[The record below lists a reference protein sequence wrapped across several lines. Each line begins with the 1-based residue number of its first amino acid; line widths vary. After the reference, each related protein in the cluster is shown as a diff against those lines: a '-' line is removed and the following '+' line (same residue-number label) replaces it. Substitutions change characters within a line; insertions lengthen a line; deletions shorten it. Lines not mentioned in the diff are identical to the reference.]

1 MSSNGFRV
9 QAVVF
14 DWAGTAVDYGC
25 LAPIGVFVDVFARR
39 GVDVTPAE
47 VRRFMGLPKREHV
60 RALLRT
66 DAVRRQWLERFDSE
80 PDARDLDEL
89 YADFEP
95 LLVSALPNFTE
106 PIPGVVGL
114 VGRLRAM
121 GMRIGSCTG
130 YTEEMMDVVAPR
142 AAEKGFEPDV
152 VVTPDYVPAGRP
164 APFMCYE
171 NAIRL
176 AVYPLD
182 TMVKVGDTV
191 ADIKEGRNAGA
202 WSVGVVLGGNELG
215 LNQQET
221 LALPPEEL
229 EAKASQVEERLF
241 RAGAHY
247 VIRAIGHFEEV
258 LEAINRR
265 LAAGDRAAAC
275 AFGRGV

>member
-1 MSSNGFRV
+1 
-9 QAVVF
+9 
-14 DWAGTAVDYGC
+14 
-25 LAPIGVFVDVFARR
+25 
-39 GVDVTPAE
+39 
-47 VRRFMGLPKREHV
+47 
-60 RALLRT
+60 
-66 DAVRRQWLERFDSE
+66 
-80 PDARDLDEL
+80 
-89 YADFEP
+89 
-95 LLVSALPNFTE
+95 
-106 PIPGVVGL
+106 
-114 VGRLRAM
+114 
-121 GMRIGSCTG
+121 
-130 YTEEMMDVVAPR
+130 
-142 AAEKGFEPDV
+142 
-152 VVTPDYVPAGRP
+152 VPAGRP